1 MYVISIDFELSKHKK
16 LQMKSLYSLLIAVKR
31 FREFFCLHF
40 VLVLVCFSSTKEAI
54 FYAFIESL
62 LNWLMVEM

>member
-31 FREFFCLHF
+31 F